1 MPDDFNRVVLVEDDA
16 DFAEVYRLR
25 LEQDGYQVTV
35 AWDGNDGLELIR
47 RTVPDLVYL
56 DLRMPNLDGISLLRA
71 LRNDPATRGIA
82 VVVLSNYDEPEL
94 RRQGLELGALDWLV
108 KANVTPAELARRTWD
123 WIRAEEQ
130 LAAEQAD

>member
-1 MPDDFNRVVLVEDDA
+1 MPDEFNRVVLVEDDA

-71 LRNDPATRGIA
+71 LRDDPATRGVA

-94 RRQGLELGALDWLV
+94 RGQGLELGALDWLV

-130 LAAEQAD
+130 LAAERAD

>member
-1 MPDDFNRVVLVEDDA
+1 MPDEFNRVVLVEDDA

-35 AWDGNDGLELIR
+35 AWDGNDGLELVR

-56 DLRMPNLDGISLLRA
+56 DLRMPTLDGISLLRA
-71 LRNDPATRGIA
+71 LRSDPSTRAIA

-130 LAAEQAD
+130 LAAERAD

>member
-1 MPDDFNRVVLVEDDA
+1 MPDEFNRVVLVEDDA

-47 RTVPDLVYL
+47 RTLPDLVYL
-56 DLRMPNLDGISLLRA
+56 DLRMPNLDGISLLRE
-71 LRNDPATRGIA
+71 LRGDPATRGIA